1 MLDDSLTLTAQPAP
15 LADAV
20 AGEATLTAID
30 EDGEV
35 VVYLRTEQRTVCL
48 NPPPAPPVAPVAP
61 PAVRLTSPG
70 YYGPTV
76 PRSLVH
82 AEHVVGCMGVA
93 PHAVAPG
100 APLEVRFRL
109 VQPGTVGWAEIG
121 VYASNA
127 DNLLR
132 RVASVDVTGTL
143 GYPAG
148 THVGMAPT
156 VAPIA
161 AGETLWAT
169 VAVWTPPGQTA
180 PTPILLASAFPDPLG
195 GGVLRITGDNA
206 LVRPSQTSQPIGAD
220 PIGTALPWAMTVL
233 LP

>member
-1 MLDDSLTLTAQPAP
+1 MLDDSLTLSATAIPAP
-15 LADAV
+15 TENAVEVRAADDGDGALRLFAV
-20 AGEATLTAID
+20 LPDGATHCLT
-30 EDGEV
+30 
-35 VVYLRTEQRTVCL
+35 
-48 NPPPAPPVAPVAP
+48 PAPVPPVEAPAP

-82 AEHVVGCMGVA
+82 AEHVVGCVGVA
-93 PHAVAPG
+93 PHAVALG

-132 RVASVDVTGTL
+132 RVAAVDVKDAM

-169 VAVWTPPGQTA
+169 VAAWTPPGQTA

-195 GGVLRITGDNA
+195 GGVLRVVGDNA
-206 LVRPSQTSQPIGAD
+206 LVRPSQTATPIGAD

>member
-1 MLDDSLTLTAQPAP
+1 MLDDSLTLSATAIPAP
-15 LADAV
+15 TENAVEVRAADDGDGALRLFAV
-20 AGEATLTAID
+20 LPDGATHCLT
-30 EDGEV
+30 
-35 VVYLRTEQRTVCL
+35 
-48 NPPPAPPVAPVAP
+48 PAPVPPVEAPAP

-82 AEHVVGCMGVA
+82 AEHVVGCVGVA
-93 PHAVAPG
+93 PHAVALG

-132 RVASVDVTGTL
+132 RVASVDVKDAM

-206 LVRPSQTSQPIGAD
+206 LVRPSQTATPIGAD

>member
-1 MLDDSLTLTAQPAP
+1 MLDDSLTLSATAIPAP
-15 LADAV
+15 TENAVEVRAADDGDGALRLFAV
-20 AGEATLTAID
+20 LPDGATHCLT
-30 EDGEV
+30 
-35 VVYLRTEQRTVCL
+35 
-48 NPPPAPPVAPVAP
+48 PAPVPPVEAPAP

-82 AEHVVGCMGVA
+82 AEHVVGCVGVA
-93 PHAVAPG
+93 PHAVALG

-132 RVASVDVTGTL
+132 RVAAVDVKDVMS
-143 GYPAG
+143 YPAG
-148 THVGMAPT
+148 THVGMAT
-156 VAPIA
+156 TIAPIA

-169 VAVWTPPGQTA
+169 VAAWTPPGQTA

-195 GGVLRITGDNA
+195 GGVLRVVGDNA